1 MIQVVLQDVA
11 EFWKTLLT
19 VKTYVT
25 EINKKERKFGTIS
38 FTTNFKVQ
46 ISPLMENIT
55 KEMRFRQRLCEYAIK
70 HGVTCAARRY
80 HTNRQFVYRQL
91 KNTTEM
97 LGAYR
102 LNQEDPIIA
111 LMLTPKMNLP

>member
-1 MIQVVLQDVA
+1 
-11 EFWKTLLT
+11 
-19 VKTYVT
+19 
-25 EINKKERKFGTIS
+25 
-38 FTTNFKVQ
+38 
-46 ISPLMENIT
+46 MENIT

-80 HTNRQFVYRQL
+80 HTNIQFVYRQL